1 MIYQI
6 EATVLPSVM
15 FLCDVIGFI
24 QINKLKDIQLLS
36 SLQTTCRGDLGNAIF
51 FTVNLSHQC
60 SLMGMFIFEV
70 SSSLTK

>member
-1 MIYQI
+1 M
-6 EATVLPSVM
+6 LPLVM

-36 SLQTTCRGDLGNAIF
+36 SLQKNCMGVLGNAIF
-51 FTVNLSHQC
+51 FTVNLSHRC

-70 SSSLTK
+70 SSFLTK